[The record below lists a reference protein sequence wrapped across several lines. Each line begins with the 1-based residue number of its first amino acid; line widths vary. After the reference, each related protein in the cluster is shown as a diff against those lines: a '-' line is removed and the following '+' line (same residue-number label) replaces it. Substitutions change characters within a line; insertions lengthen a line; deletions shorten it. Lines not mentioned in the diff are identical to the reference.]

1 MDINSFSN
9 LVSSVAVFGGVVFA
23 GWQLRITSRQ
33 RTTEASLQMM
43 QSLRS
48 QEFVDGIM
56 ALYDLPDGLS
66 AVETRRQLGEKWER
80 AMLAMMN
87 VDALGLLVY
96 RGEIDVKLAD
106 DFFKSTVQIVWRK
119 LGATIAQIRENLGD
133 ERTAEWL
140 QWLAEEQDR
149 MHASAPK
156 PVYLKA

>member
-1 MDINSFSN
+1 MDFNSFSN
-9 LVSSVAVFGGVVFA
+9 LISSVAVFSGVVFA
-23 GWQLRITSRQ
+23 GWQLRITSQQ

-56 ALYDLPDGLS
+56 ALYDLPEGLS
-66 AVETRRQLGEKWER
+66 AAETQRQLGEKWER

-96 RGEIDVKLAD
+96 RGEIDAKLAD

-119 LGATIAQIRENLGD
+119 LRSTIAQVRENLGD
-133 ERTAEWL
+133 ARTAEWL

-156 PVYLKA
+156 PAYIKK